1 MTFSAL
7 LEEFKRR
14 NVRKTLAIYLSSAL
28 TGIGI
33 IKLFQEVFGIPTFLF
48 PVIVSLLTFGL
59 GNVLV
64 FAWYHGEQG
73 EQRVGFREV
82 LLHVAFLSCGVFLAF
97 RTAEAPAKIAVP
109 AGTKSIAVLP
119 FKNMSESKED
129 EYFSD
134 GMTEDILTQ
143 LSKIGDLRVISR
155 TTMMKYKD
163 TEKNIR
169 EIGNDLDV
177 NTVLEGSVR
186 REGSRVRI
194 VSQLIN
200 AETDEHLWAET
211 YDREMTN
218 VFEIQSDVARQIA
231 AALKA
236 KLSPEEITRIEHK
249 PTSNMD
255 AYGFYLRGRDHYY
268 RYQAEDNQKAIDFF
282 KRALALDSTYALA
295 LAGLGD
301 AYCQNAQK
309 FMFPVEWYDSAIAE
323 SRKAIALN
331 PSLAEGHKALAFAYE
346 GKGKVQEALSEY
358 RTAVGLNP
366 NYSAAIANLGS
377 LTQGLGNLDEA
388 HKLLTK
394 AVSLAPDRMFAY
406 VSVALVYQTLTM
418 DSLAFAWY
426 DKAHDIDP
434 DQLIALTQRGWLHLM
449 RKEYDE
455 AKRLRDTILARSP
468 DWPLGLDFAGGLETY
483 LGNYSKAQRYYDTL
497 VVWGMQ
503 EAKYQLV
510 YVLLKQGQTA
520 RGSALLRETLD
531 WYMKEMGQ
539 QPSSYTALEAAIL
552 QSLAGNIPEANRL
565 VNVAIEK
572 GLRDYRWLLVDPRM
586 EKLHGDPTFQSTME
600 LLKRDVE
607 RMRQKVIEAETAM

>member
-1 MTFSAL
+1 MAFSTL

-33 IKLFQEVFGIPTFLF
+33 IKLFQEAFGIPAFFF
-48 PVIVSLLTFGL
+48 PVAVSLFTVGI
-59 GNVLV
+59 GNMLV
-64 FAWYHGEQG
+64 FAWYHGEAG
-73 EQRVGFREV
+73 GQRVRVREI
-82 LLHVAFLSCGVFLAF
+82 LLHSVFIACGVFLAF
-97 RTAEAPAKIAVP
+97 RAAETPGKIEMR
-109 AGTKSIAVLP
+109 AGGKSIAVLP
-119 FKNMSESKED
+119 FKNLGESKED

-155 TTMMKYKD
+155 TTMMKYKE
-163 TEKNIR
+163 TGKSVR

-177 NTVLEGSVR
+177 ATVLEGSVR
-186 REGSRVRI
+186 REGNRIRI

-231 AALKA
+231 VALKA
-236 KLSPEEITRIEHK
+236 TLSPEEITRIEHK
-249 PTSNMD
+249 PTSNLD

-268 RYQAEDNQKAIDFF
+268 RYQAEDNQKAIEFF

-309 FMFPVEWYDSAIAE
+309 FMFPVEWYDSAITE
-323 SRKAIALN
+323 SRKAITLN

-346 GKGKVQEALSEY
+346 GKGRVQEALSEY
-358 RTAVGLNP
+358 RTAVSLNP

-377 LTQGLGNLDEA
+377 LTQSLGNLDEA

-418 DSLAFAWY
+418 DSLAFVWY
-426 DKAHDIDP
+426 DKAQGLDP

-449 RKEYDE
+449 RKEYDA
-455 AKRLRDTILARSP
+455 AKRLKDTILARSP

-483 LGNYSKAQRYYDTL
+483 LGNYSKAEHYYDTL
-497 VVWGMQ
+497 AAWGMN

-510 YVLLKQGQTA
+510 YVLLKQGKTA
-520 RGSALLRETLD
+520 RGNALLKETLEC
-531 WYMKEMGQ
+531 YMKEMEQ

-586 EKLHGDPTFQSTME
+586 EKLLGDPAFQSTME

-607 RMRQKVIEAETAM
+607 RMRQKVVETDLAM